1 MATDTDTDTEAQAEE
16 GGGHHGPTPVQYVQ
30 IFGVLFVLTAME
42 VAASFIDVGPL
53 FLPLLLAL
61 MIIKFALVA
70 GWFMHLKYDTRT
82 YTAFMVGGLALA
94 MGLYAI
100 VLLVFSG
107 ATRA

>member
-1 MATDTDTDTEAQAEE
+1 MAETETTESTEE
-16 GGGHHGPTPVQYVQ
+16 HGHHGPTPIEYVQ
-30 IFGVLFVLTAME
+30 IFGVLFVLTALE

-53 FLPLLLAL
+53 FLPLLIGL

-82 YTAFMVGGLALA
+82 YTAFMAGGLALA

-100 VLLVFSG
+100 VLFVFSG
-107 ATRA
+107 AVRA

>member
-1 MATDTDTDTEAQAEE
+1 MAQETETHEE
-16 GGGHHGPTPVQYVQ
+16 HGHHGPTPAQYVQ
-30 IFGVLFVLTAME
+30 IFGVLFVLTALE

-53 FLPLLLAL
+53 FLPLLIGL

-82 YTAFMVGGLALA
+82 YTAFMAGGLALA

-100 VLLVFSG
+100 VLFVFSG
-107 ATRA
+107 AVRA

>member
-1 MATDTDTDTEAQAEE
+1 MANDTESSTEQHE
-16 GGGHHGPTPVQYVQ
+16 HHGPTPVEYVQ

-53 FLPLLLAL
+53 FLPLLIGL

-82 YTAFMVGGLALA
+82 YTAFMAGGLALA
-94 MGLYAI
+94 IGLYAI
-100 VLLVFSG
+100 VFFAFADSVN
-107 ATRA
+107 A